1 MRVLNFVS
9 LFPSAKQKALLLKR
23 KDVSAALR
31 AAESGVVDQVMLTT
45 DGEGQRFVK
54 IRKEKEK
61 NKKRLTFF
69 LFTFE

>member
-1 MRVLNFVS
+1 M
-9 LFPSAKQKALLLKR
+9 KR

-61 NKKRLTFF
+61 NKKQRLTFF